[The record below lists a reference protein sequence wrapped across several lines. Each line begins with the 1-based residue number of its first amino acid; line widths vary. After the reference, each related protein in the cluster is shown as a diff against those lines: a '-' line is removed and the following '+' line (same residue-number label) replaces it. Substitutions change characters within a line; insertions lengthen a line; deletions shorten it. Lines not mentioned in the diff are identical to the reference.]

1 MQQLWCR
8 DYTVDPNVWDFTIGW
23 LPSKFAANLMMTGY
37 DMPNPYTVVC
47 HLRTD
52 VYWQNIAPANG
63 RQFVAS
69 DVVAHYNR
77 ILGRGGLP
85 VDPYFVSVTGWVP
98 LTSIVATDKFTVTFN
113 WVPGTSPVSIL
124 TIMQAAGADD
134 SFECPDAVAA
144 YTTAS
149 SPILNNWK
157 WAIGTGP
164 FMLTDFVD
172 SSSATYMANPNYW
185 GKDLRW
191 PNNKLPYVSEYKC
204 LIIAS
209 TPTAEAAF
217 RAGKIDTFSSM
228 PVTDAL
234 AIMKTNPSV
243 VVKQVPQGNE
253 LSLDPRNDIAPYN
266 NVNVRIALQ
275 HAINIPLIASSYF
288 QGYATPW
295 PASLTENQMGIGG
308 WGCAY
313 PDWPAS
319 TQAEYSFDQTLSRK
333 MLAAAGVAGLHT
345 SCLLET
351 DALQDLYVIVQSEL
365 ADVGVTMDIT
375 LMDPAAWQSTVMTA
389 HKYDAMCARNQGL
402 MGFNF
407 DIFRQM
413 MRYGVKG
420 YQSNYILVDDPV
432 AQKAYNDAGLAQSVE
447 EVQKILHDLNLYI
460 ATQHYVISIG
470 QPSSFN
476 MVQPWIMGNPGG
488 NTLGNATTGT
498 GQGSSTPIAVWID
511 QNMKKSLGH

>member
-1 MQQLWCR
+1 
-8 DYTVDPNVWDFTIGW
+8 
-23 LPSKFAANLMMTGY
+23 
-37 DMPNPYTVVC
+37 
-47 HLRTD
+47 
-52 VYWQNIAPANG
+52 
-63 RQFVAS
+63 
-69 DVVAHYNR
+69 
-77 ILGRGGLP
+77 
-85 VDPYFVSVTGWVP
+85 
-98 LTSIVATDKFTVTFN
+98 
-113 WVPGTSPVSIL
+113 
-124 TIMQAAGADD
+124 
-134 SFECPDAVAA
+134 
-144 YTTAS
+144 
-149 SPILNNWK
+149 
-157 WAIGTGP
+157 
-164 FMLTDFVD
+164 
-172 SSSATYMANPNYW
+172 
-185 GKDLRW
+185 
-191 PNNKLPYVSEYKC
+191 
-204 LIIAS
+204 
-209 TPTAEAAF
+209 
-217 RAGKIDTFSSM
+217 M

-432 AQKAYNDAGLAQSVE
+432 PQKAYVDAGLAQDVDT
-447 EVQKILHDLNLYI
+447 VQKILHDLNLYI
-460 ATQHYVISIG
+460 ATQHYVISIA
-470 QPSSFN
+470 QPASFN
-476 MVQPWIMGNPGG
+476 MVQPWIKGNPGS
-488 NTLGNATTGT
+488 NTTGNYT
-498 GQGSSTPIAVWID
+498 GYPRCWID
-511 QNMKKSLGH
+511 PAIKSVYVH